1 MSYFQGYKFVDV
13 VTPFGTV
20 FWIPFLFLFVLK
32 INLLYKRFFI
42 FHIIAFAVLFSIGI
56 MALNNFDN
64 IYLVFN
70 LFQMLM
76 IFMGLTFCLLGIKQV
91 MKVHV

>member
-1 MSYFQGYKFVDV
+1 MSYLQGYKFADV
-13 VTPFGTV
+13 ITPFGSV
-20 FWIPFLFLFVLK
+20 FWIPFLFLFMLK
-32 INLLYKRFFI
+32 INSLYKRFFI
-42 FHIIAFAVLFSIGI
+42 LHIVAFAVLYPIGI

-91 MKVHV
+91 NKLHA